1 MQVIFA
7 SFCRSVG
14 AFVLLRLRR
23 IFRAC
28 TRVCARRARR
38 TSRPSRSASQPQQQQ
53 QHSRAAA
60 AAEQQSSSAMAA
72 STADALVLRVEI
84 PTFGIQT
91 RQTKKFRPTATVDEV
106 LTTLKTTL
114 HPCLSHPHCAKHASS
129 GRRKQHE
136 AAHKPRAG
144 HALTIV
150 CLRFPVFLCPPTRT
164 RRFSRL
170 SHALLLLFLSLSSL
184 SLHLCPPIACALAA
198 FLTCFFCCGAD
209 KRGSRGRPCC
219 CVAATFFFAD
229 GRRHA
234 QASRA
239 WSSS

>member
-1 MQVIFA
+1 MLLFA
-7 SFCRSVG
+7 VPL
-14 AFVLLRLRR
+14 VLLCCCACGG
-23 IFRAC
+23 FFVPARAC
-28 TRVCARRARR
+28 VPDGRVAPADPAEALR
-38 TSRPSRSASQPQQQQ
+38 SRSNSSSTAEQQP
-53 QHSRAAA
+53 
-60 AAEQQSSSAMAA
+60 QQSSSAMAA

-150 CLRFPVFLCPPTRT
+150 CLRFPVFLCQHPHPALLTPLTRPLAPLSLT
-164 RRFSRL
+164 FFSFSSPLPSHRLRARRF
-170 SHALLLLFLSLSSL
+170 F
-184 SLHLCPPIACALAA
+184 
-198 FLTCFFCCGAD
+198 
-209 KRGSRGRPCC
+209 
-219 CVAATFFFAD
+219 
-229 GRRHA
+229 
-234 QASRA
+234 
-239 WSSS
+239 